1 MSASVQIKGIKEGLL
16 ITFGDGNWEE
26 LEGEFFRQIDA
37 QGEFLK
43 GGRLALD
50 VKNHILKAAEL
61 GTLRDRISER
71 GLVLWCVLSDSPRT
85 QATAQTLGLATRIS
99 KPVPDRT
106 ITKLETSISG
116 DTAVL
121 IRRTLRS
128 GYTLSHP
135 GHIVIIGDVNPGA
148 EIIAGGDVVVW
159 GHLRG
164 FVHAG
169 AEGNTLSVICALD
182 MSPTQLRIAGQISIP
197 PKKRGRSQPEL
208 VRLQDGQITAE
219 PWSPKGK

>member
-1 MSASVQIKGIKEGLL
+1 MAASVQIKGIKEGLL
-16 ITFGDGNWEE
+16 ITFGDGDWDA
-26 LEGEFFRQIDA
+26 LEGEFFRQLDA
-37 QGEFLK
+37 QEEFLK

-50 VKNHILKAAEL
+50 VKNHILKAADL
-61 GTLRDRISER
+61 GSLRDQVSER
-71 GLVLWCVLSDSPRT
+71 GMVLWCIISDSPRT
-85 QATAQTLGLATRIS
+85 QETAQTLGLATRIS
-99 KPVPDRT
+99 KPAPDRT

-116 DTAVL
+116 DHAVL

-169 AEGNTLSVICALD
+169 AEGNTHSVICALD
-182 MSPTQLRIAGQISIP
+182 MSPTQLRIAGQISVP
-197 PKKRGRSQPEL
+197 PKKRGRSQPEM
-208 VRLQDGQITAE
+208 VRLQDGQIMAE
-219 PWSPKGK
+219 PWNLKGK